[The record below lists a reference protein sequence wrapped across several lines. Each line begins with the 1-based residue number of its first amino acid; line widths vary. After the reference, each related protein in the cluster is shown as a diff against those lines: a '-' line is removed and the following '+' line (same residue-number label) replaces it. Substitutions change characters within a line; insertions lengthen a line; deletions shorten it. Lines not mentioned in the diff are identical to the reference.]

1 MCSRLAHNAYCA
13 TQGPHTRNPH
23 GEETHVTA
31 PLDVDP
37 AAQGAGPD
45 TDSGTASTKTKA
57 IEGRSL
63 GQIAWMRLKRD
74 KVAITGACFVIFLFL
89 VAIFAPLLAP
99 HDPNTTNTHL
109 LDAINGGLPKGTG
122 GGISGDHWLGVEPT
136 SGRDILS
143 RIIFGARISLLIAI
157 PATLVSVIVGG
168 VAGLTAGFFGG
179 KIDNAISRVMDVLL
193 AFPVLIFSI
202 ALIAVAESVNR
213 IVLLIFV
220 IGFFGWPYIGRI
232 VRGQTLSLR
241 EREFID
247 AARSLG
253 ASNGHIIF
261 KQLLPNLVAPM
272 LVYAT
277 LIIPTN
283 ILQEAALSYL
293 GVGVTIPTSSWGQ
306 MLSAAVK
313 WTAVDPM
320 YMVVP
325 GTALF
330 ITVLAFNLFG
340 DGLRDALD
348 PRSSR

>member
-1 MCSRLAHNAYCA
+1 
-13 TQGPHTRNPH
+13 
-23 GEETHVTA
+23 VTA

-37 AAQGAGPD
+37 TAEGAAQDADGGAATTFG
-45 TDSGTASTKTKA
+45 KA

-74 KVAITGACFVIFLFL
+74 KIAVAGAVFVIFLAL

-99 HDPNTTNTHL
+99 HDPNALNTNL
-109 LDAINGGLPKGTG
+109 LDTNLGGIPKGRLG
-122 GGISGDHWLGVEPT
+122 GVSSDHWLGVEPT
-136 SGRDILS
+136 LGRDILS
-143 RIIFGARISLLIAI
+143 RIIYGSRISLLIAL
-157 PATLVSVIVGG
+157 PATMLSVVIGA
-168 VAGLTAGFFGG
+168 VAGVTAGYFGG
-179 KIDNAISRVMDVLL
+179 KIDSAISRVMDVLL
-193 AFPVLIFSI
+193 AFPVLVFSI
-202 ALIAVAESVNR
+202 ALIAVAQSVNR
-213 IVLLIFV
+213 ILLLILV

-232 VRGQTLSLR
+232 IRGQTLSLR

-261 KQLLPNLVAPM
+261 KQLLPNLMAPL

-293 GVGVTIPTSSWGQ
+293 GVGVQLPTASWGQ
-306 MLSAAVK
+306 MLS
-313 WTAVDPM
+313 TAVRWSTIDPM
-320 YMVVP
+320 FMIVP
-325 GTALF
+325 GTCLF

-348 PRSSR
+348 PRSSH

>member
-1 MCSRLAHNAYCA
+1 M
-13 TQGPHTRNPH
+13 
-23 GEETHVTA
+23 TA

-37 AAQGAGPD
+37 SAQAPAEAAEATPETAGKP
-45 TDSGTASTKTKA
+45 

-74 KVAITGACFVIFLFL
+74 KVAIAGAIFVIFLFL
-89 VAIFAPLLAP
+89 VAIFAPLLAN
-99 HDPNTTNTHL
+99 HDPNQLNSQL
-109 LDAINGGLPKGTG
+109 LDRVNGGIPKGKLG
-122 GGISGDHWLGVEPT
+122 GVSGNHWLGVEPGN
-136 SGRDILS
+136 GRDIFS
-143 RIIFGARISLLIAI
+143 RIVYGARISLLIAI
-157 PATLVSVIVGG
+157 PATMVSVVLGG
-168 VAGLTAGFFGG
+168 IAGLTAGFFGG

-202 ALIAVAESVNR
+202 ALIAVADQVNR

-261 KQLLPNLVAPM
+261 KQLLPNLVAPL

-293 GVGVTIPTSSWGQ
+293 GVGVRLPTASWGQ
-306 MLSAAVK
+306 MLSAAVP
-313 WTAVDPM
+313 WSAPDPM
-320 YMVVP
+320 YMIVP

-348 PRSSR
+348 SRSSR

>member
-1 MCSRLAHNAYCA
+1 
-13 TQGPHTRNPH
+13 
-23 GEETHVTA
+23 VTA
-31 PLDVDP
+31 PFDVDP
-37 AAQGAGPD
+37 AAQTSDPD
-45 TDSGTASTKTKA
+45 AVPVKGTS

-74 KVAITGACFVIFLFL
+74 RVATAGAGFVILLFL
-89 VAIFAPLLAP
+89 IAIFAPLLAN
-99 HDPNTTNTHL
+99 HDPNQLNTNL
-109 LDAINGGLPKGTG
+109 LDAANGGIPQGKFG
-122 GGISGDHWLGVEPT
+122 GVSSEHWLGVEP
-136 SGRDILS
+136 SLGRDVYS
-143 RIIFGARISLLIAI
+143 RIVYGARISLLIAL
-157 PATLVSVIVGG
+157 PATVVSVVIGG
-168 VAGLTAGFFGG
+168 IAGITAGYFGG

-193 AFPVLIFSI
+193 AFPVLVFSI
-202 ALIAVAESVNR
+202 ALIAVAENVNR
-213 IVLLIFV
+213 ILLLIVV

-253 ASNGHIIF
+253 AGNGHIIF
-261 KQLLPNLVAPM
+261 KQLLPNLFAPL

-293 GVGVTIPTSSWGQ
+293 GVGVRLPTASWGQ
-306 MLSAAVK
+306 MLSAAVP
-313 WTAVDPM
+313 WSAVDPM
-320 YMVVP
+320 YMAVP

-330 ITVLAFNLFG
+330 VTVLAFNLLG

>member
-1 MCSRLAHNAYCA
+1 
-13 TQGPHTRNPH
+13 
-23 GEETHVTA
+23 VTA

-37 AAQGAGPD
+37 AAQTSDPD
-45 TDSGTASTKTKA
+45 AVPVKGTS

-74 KVAITGACFVIFLFL
+74 RVATAGAGFVILLFL
-89 VAIFAPLLAP
+89 IAIFAPLLAN
-99 HDPNTTNTHL
+99 HDPNQLNTNL
-109 LDAINGGLPKGTG
+109 LDAANGGIPQGKFG
-122 GGISGDHWLGVEPT
+122 GVSSEHWLGVEP
-136 SGRDILS
+136 SLGRDVYS
-143 RIIFGARISLLIAI
+143 RIVYGARISLLIAL
-157 PATLVSVIVGG
+157 PATVVSVVIGG
-168 VAGLTAGFFGG
+168 IAGITAGYFGG

-193 AFPVLIFSI
+193 AFPVLVFSI
-202 ALIAVAESVNR
+202 ALIAVAENVNR
-213 IVLLIFV
+213 ILLLIVV

-253 ASNGHIIF
+253 AGNGHIIF
-261 KQLLPNLVAPM
+261 KQLLPNLFAPL

-293 GVGVTIPTSSWGQ
+293 GVGVRLPTASWGQ
-306 MLSAAVK
+306 MLSAAVP
-313 WTAVDPM
+313 WSAVDPM
-320 YMVVP
+320 YMAVP

-330 ITVLAFNLFG
+330 VTVLAFNLLG

>member
-1 MCSRLAHNAYCA
+1 
-13 TQGPHTRNPH
+13 
-23 GEETHVTA
+23 VTA

-37 AAQGAGPD
+37 AAQTSDPD
-45 TDSGTASTKTKA
+45 AVPVKGTS

-74 KVAITGACFVIFLFL
+74 RVATAGAGFVILLFL
-89 VAIFAPLLAP
+89 IAIFAPLLAN
-99 HDPNTTNTHL
+99 HDPNQLNTNL
-109 LDAINGGLPKGTG
+109 LDAANGGIPQGKFG
-122 GGISGDHWLGVEPT
+122 GVSSEHWLGVEP
-136 SGRDILS
+136 SLGRDVYS
-143 RIIFGARISLLIAI
+143 RIVYGARISLLIAL
-157 PATLVSVIVGG
+157 PATVVSVVIGG
-168 VAGLTAGFFGG
+168 IAGITAGYFGG

-193 AFPVLIFSI
+193 AFPVLVFSI
-202 ALIAVAESVNR
+202 ALIAVAENVNR
-213 IVLLIFV
+213 ILLLIVV

-253 ASNGHIIF
+253 AGNGHIIF
-261 KQLLPNLVAPM
+261 KQLLPNLFAPL

-293 GVGVTIPTSSWGQ
+293 GVGVRLPTASWGQ
-306 MLSAAVK
+306 MLSAAVP
-313 WTAVDPM
+313 WSAVDPM
-320 YMVVP
+320 YMAVT

-330 ITVLAFNLFG
+330 VTVLAFNLLG